1 MADEL
6 CLTLPTSKWNIVL
19 TTTLGLLISIIASTT
34 NVLILTAI
42 YKKPSLHTI
51 TYYCLASLAV
61 GDLFVGI
68 VALPLWITR
77 SLLSIADEEHPLSVA
92 VDCVY
97 VLSVGTS
104 TFNLCTVSL
113 ERYVGVVLPLR
124 YNVNQKTTS
133 VCSNDRM
140 GSFKQYRLPSFG
152 YWWRFLLVGGHIYII
167 FFPGNNHFLL
177 LRLHFQRSVPTV
189 KSYCSAERVPFTSE
203 SNPQQKGVLD
213 HCDSYQCVLFDS
225 LTSFGLFHSWA
236 GLTKANVLWTE
247 KIIRVLGNLGALFC
261 LLECSH

>member
-104 TFNLCTVSL
+104 TYNLCTVSL

-124 YNVNQKTTS
+124 YNVIATRRRLQYAVTTVWVLS
-133 VCSNDRM
+133 SSIAC
-140 GSFKQYRLPSFG
+140 
-152 YWWRFLLVGGHIYII
+152 
-167 FFPGNNHFLL
+167 
-177 LRLHFQRSVPTV
+177 LRLVID
-189 KSYCSAERVPFTSE
+189 E
-203 SNPQQKGVLD
+203 
-213 HCDSYQCVLFDS
+213 DSY
-225 LTSFGLFHSWA
+225 
-236 GLTKANVLWTE
+236 
-247 KIIRVLGNLGALFC
+247 
-261 LLECSH
+261 

>member
-104 TFNLCTVSL
+104 TYNLCTVSL

-124 YNVNQKTTS
+124 YNVIATRRRLQYAVTTVWVLS
-133 VCSNDRM
+133 SSIACL
-140 GSFKQYRLPSFG
+140 RLVIDEDS
-152 YWWRFLLVGGHIYII
+152 YWLVAISTLF

-189 KSYCSAERVPFTSE
+189 KSYCSAEGVPFTSE

-225 LTSFGLFHSWA
+225 PTSFGLFHS
-236 GLTKANVLWTE
+236 
-247 KIIRVLGNLGALFC
+247 
-261 LLECSH
+261 